1 MFNRFVLSQ
10 HGRKALACR
19 GVNSPSNLGSYGR
32 NTITSNRNAAERIAE
47 IIAPYTGLEGPAMP
61 MLHAVQA
68 AFGYVPEAA
77 IPVVAQAL
85 NLSRAEVHGIVSF
98 YHDFRHAPAGR
109 NVLKLC
115 RAEACQ
121 SFGADRLAAQACE
134 RLGITW
140 HETTPDGSVTLEPIF
155 CLGLCAAAPCGMLND
170 RSVARLTPARLDSI
184 LEEVR

>member
-1 MFNRFVLSQ
+1 MN
-10 HGRKALACR
+10 A
-19 GVNSPSNLGSYGR
+19 
-32 NTITSNRNAAERIAE
+32 ITADRNAAVRIAE
-47 IIAPYTGLEGPAMP
+47 IIAPYKGLEGPAMP
-61 MLHAVQA
+61 MLHAIQA

-109 NVLKLC
+109 RVLKLC

-121 SFGADRLAAQACE
+121 SFGADRLAAQASA

-140 HETTPDGSVTLEPIF
+140 HETTADGAVTLEPVF
-155 CLGLCAAAPCGMLND
+155 CLGLCAAAPCGMVDD
-170 RSVARLTPARLDSI
+170 RSVARLTPERLDAI